1 MMDFRD
7 ENRNESFQGSDSYHS
22 SQGNLTPNSR
32 LAKAAKTVL
41 KKSQFTHIV
50 SEEAKFH
57 RNSKLDMKAQD
68 WDGKGAYE
76 MVHPDISRAD
86 STFIAFNQL
95 PLDVKILTMVC
106 SSQNT
111 FLLSTQ
117 GKVYSWGTFNET
129 LGRFATNKMEAKTP
143 TQINELT
150 EIIQLAAGQD
160 HVLALDMQ
168 GCIYIWG
175 SNQYGQL
182 GVGQDVQNFAKP
194 TLLDVF
200 EDTVAQIYA
209 GPTCSFAITKEG
221 LLYSWG
227 QNSYGQ
233 LGQFGASSF
242 SPQKVSVTPW
252 SKDTDIA
259 LVTGKSYAGY
269 AFTTFTSSKR
279 NVLKTAPKSLD
290 VKSLEFRIKEL
301 EDNKKQLLQENR
313 QLNENLVG
321 GRPNSKLERNFEEDH
336 IIRQLKDDEKITQEE
351 IRILGQKSD
360 HLKHEIEII
369 EDDLKNIRQQL
380 REIANREDALIHEI
394 HGYESEISKRHKND
408 KVIKEIER
416 QRKTAEDLAKANE
429 QIKNMIQKKENDREE
444 KKIEL
449 ANQRD
454 LLVRKTTKL
463 EERKGM
469 ISTLLIERKTTIAK
483 GAFSENK
490 SYILELIQKLHRIY
504 KQTKDS
510 TIEDVAK
517 SLENEVSVLDVLRE
531 SNDHLLKFK
540 KEVDSFKVNPTDA
553 LFDTVSKMLEMFQD
567 NLTTRLK
574 LNEYSQ
580 TLLLQL
586 SDMLHE
592 NISKEITT
600 RKVAE
605 NKKFKVKE
613 AAVAAL
619 KQKYNLDSRP
629 SIMKQPTEYNPTKN
643 QNMSPSSPTIR
654 ATTPYETPKNYSIKP
669 SPFSHT

>member
-1 MMDFRD
+1 MMDLRD
-7 ENRNESFQGSDSYHS
+7 ENRNESFQGSDSYQS

-32 LAKAAKTVL
+32 LAKSAKTVL
-41 KKSQFTHIV
+41 KKSQFTHII

-57 RNSKLDMKAQD
+57 RNSKLDMRAQD

-76 MVHPDISRAD
+76 MVHPDFSRAD

-95 PLDVKILTMVC
+95 PADVKILTMVC
-106 SSQNT
+106 SAQNT

-129 LGRFATNKMEAKTP
+129 LGRPATNKMEAKTP

-168 GCIYIWG
+168 GCIYTWG

-182 GVGQDVQNFAKP
+182 GVGQDVQNFTKP

-200 EDTVAQIYA
+200 EDNVAQVYA

-221 LLYSWG
+221 SLFSWG

-279 NVLKTAPKSLD
+279 SILKAAPKSLD

-429 QIKNMIQKKENDREE
+429 QIKNMIQQKENDREE

-454 LLVRKTTKL
+454 LLMRKITKL

-504 KQTKDS
+504 KQ
-510 TIEDVAK
+510 AK
-517 SLENEVSVLDVLRE
+517 VVVRFPEKVLL
-531 SNDHLLKFK
+531 
-540 KEVDSFKVNPTDA
+540 
-553 LFDTVSKMLEMFQD
+553 
-567 NLTTRLK
+567 
-574 LNEYSQ
+574 
-580 TLLLQL
+580 
-586 SDMLHE
+586 
-592 NISKEITT
+592 
-600 RKVAE
+600 
-605 NKKFKVKE
+605 
-613 AAVAAL
+613 
-619 KQKYNLDSRP
+619 
-629 SIMKQPTEYNPTKN
+629 
-643 QNMSPSSPTIR
+643 
-654 ATTPYETPKNYSIKP
+654 
-669 SPFSHT
+669 